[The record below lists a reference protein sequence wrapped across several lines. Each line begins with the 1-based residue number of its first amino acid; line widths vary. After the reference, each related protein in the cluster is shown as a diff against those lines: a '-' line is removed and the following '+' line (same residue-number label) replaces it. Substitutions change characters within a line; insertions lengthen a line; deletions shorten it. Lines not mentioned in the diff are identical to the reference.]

1 MSRGSEHL
9 AVFTELSAMS
19 DKTDYQNLKKDNT
32 SHLL

>member
-19 DKTDYQNLKKDNT
+19 DKRGYQNLKKC
-32 SHLL
+32 